1 MNIDQIMKILPHR
14 YPILLVDR
22 VEEII
27 KNKTIV
33 AYRNVTANEPIFSG
47 HFPDHLI
54 YPGVMILEGL
64 AQAGSLLVF
73 ESMDDDKKSD
83 KNMIPYFAGIDKA
96 KFKRPVLP
104 GDRLEYQVSIM
115 KSRLGIWK
123 LDGKALVDGKVV
135 ASAELKAMVM
145 KNNDS

>member
-1 MNIDQIMKILPHR
+1 MDIEQIMKILPHR

-22 VEEII
+22 VEEIV
-27 KNKTIV
+27 KNKSIV

-73 ESMDDDKKSD
+73 ESMDKDEQDAESI
-83 KNMIPYFAGIDKA
+83 IPYFAGIDKA
-96 KFKRPVLP
+96 KFKKPVLP
-104 GDRLEYQVSIM
+104 GDKLEYQVSIM
-115 KSRLGIWK
+115 KSRMGIWK
-123 LDGKALVDGKVV
+123 LDGKALVDGKIV
-135 ASAELKAMVM
+135 ASAEIKAMVM
-145 KNNDS
+145 KK

>member
-1 MNIDQIMKILPHR
+1 MNIDEIMKILPHR

-22 VEEII
+22 VNEII
-27 KNKTIV
+27 KGKSIV

-73 ESMDDDKKSD
+73 ATIHEETENNEK
-83 KNMIPYFAGIDKA
+83 IVPYFAGIDKA
-96 KFKRPVLP
+96 KFRKPVLP
-104 GDRLEYQVSIM
+104 GDKLEYQVSIM
-115 KSRLGIWK
+115 QSKMGIWK
-123 LDGKALVDGKVV
+123 LDGKALVDGKIV
-135 ASAELKAMVM
+135 ASAQLKAMIV
-145 KNNDS
+145 KT

>member
-1 MNIDQIMKILPHR
+1 MNIEQIMKILPHR

-22 VEEII
+22 VETIV
-27 KNKTIV
+27 KNESIV

-73 ESMDDDKKSD
+73 ESMDEDENSTGSI
-83 KNMIPYFAGIDKA
+83 MPYFAGIDKA
-96 KFKRPVLP
+96 KFKKPVLP
-104 GDRLEYQVSIM
+104 GDRLEYQVSII
-115 KSRLGIWK
+115 KSRMGIWK
-123 LDGKALVDGKVV
+123 LDGKAFVDGKLV
-135 ASAELKAMVM
+135 ASAELKAMAM
-145 KNNDS
+145 RQ

>member
-27 KNKTIV
+27 KNESIV

-73 ESMDDDKKSD
+73 ESMEKDDSSSGSI
-83 KNMIPYFAGIDKA
+83 MPYFAGIDKA
-96 KFKRPVLP
+96 KFKKPVLP
-104 GDRLEYQVSIM
+104 GDRLEYQVSII
-115 KSRLGIWK
+115 KSRMGIWK
-123 LDGKALVDGKVV
+123 LDGKAFVDGKMV
-135 ASAELKAMVM
+135 ASAELKAMAM
-145 KNNDS
+145 RQ

>member
-22 VEEII
+22 VEKIV
-27 KNKTIV
+27 KNESIV

-73 ESMDDDKKSD
+73 ESMDEDENSTGSI
-83 KNMIPYFAGIDKA
+83 MPYFAGIDKA
-96 KFKRPVLP
+96 KFKKPVLP
-104 GDRLEYQVSIM
+104 GDRLEYQVSII
-115 KSRLGIWK
+115 KSRMGIWK
-123 LDGKALVDGKVV
+123 LDGKAFVDGKLV
-135 ASAELKAMVM
+135 ASAELKAMAM
-145 KNNDS
+145 RQ

>member
-1 MNIDQIMKILPHR
+1 MNIEQIMKILPHR

-22 VEEII
+22 VETIV
-27 KNKTIV
+27 KNESIV

-73 ESMDDDKKSD
+73 ESMDEDENSTGSI
-83 KNMIPYFAGIDKA
+83 MPYFAGIDKA
-96 KFKRPVLP
+96 KFKKPVLP
-104 GDRLEYQVSIM
+104 GDRLEYQVSII
-115 KSRLGIWK
+115 KSRMGIWK
-123 LDGKALVDGKVV
+123 LDGKAFVDGKMV
-135 ASAELKAMVM
+135 ASAELKAMAM
-145 KNNDS
+145 RQ